1 MSRSS
6 VYRRILAGALA
17 VGFLATG
24 TIAVSVTAAEAAG
37 RPKPP
42 AIVPLLE
49 NKDAGEY
56 YSASQLESFSRDQ
69 LYTLKKKHENTFLHK
84 HLNLTLLGD
93 SYTAGNGAGWYYQSK
108 AYRSG
113 LNWGHE
119 FARIIKEQR
128 DIDTVITNL
137 AHSDDVTQDVLDYQ
151 VQNILTDTDLVMMTI
166 GGNDVDFKHIVMRC
180 FVPALQNAAA
190 CANLIGEAERKIP
203 EVRER
208 TAQIF
213 DKLAERLKDRP
224 KGLPK
229 AQLTLVSYPHLAMNT
244 PLLPGQFRCGGQGA
258 SAWAHCSVGS
268 EASC

>member
-42 AIVPLLE
+42 AIVPLPE

-69 LYTLKKKHENTFLHK
+69 LYTLKKKHENTYLHK
-84 HLNLTLLGD
+84 HLNLPLLGD

-151 VQNILTDTDLVMMTI
+151 VQNIPTDTDLVMMTI

-190 CANLIGEAERKIP
+190 CANVIGEAERKIP

-213 DKLAERLKDRP
+213 DKVAER
-224 KGLPK
+224 
-229 AQLTLVSYPHLAMNT
+229 
-244 PLLPGQFRCGGQGA
+244 
-258 SAWAHCSVGS
+258 
-268 EASC
+268 